1 GGEPE
6 ALPAFAATTP
16 SLPDEDEDLMDFEP
30 AVEVEGAPECYD
42 EMPAENRCGIKPKGL
57 SIRLECEKGQYV
69 YIQSASYGRSQGD
82 VGCDVLTPLEADE
95 CTSET
100 TLQAV
105 KDKCEGRRSCVVPF
119 RPNFHGGNPCGRRV
133 ETFLNVKYVCAKSCG
148 GEPEALPAF
157 AATTPSLQDEDED
170 LMDFEPAVEVE
181 GAPECYDEMP
191 AENRCG
197 IKPKGLSIRLECEK
211 GQYVYIQSASY
222 GRSKGD
228 VGCDVLTPLEADE
241 CTSETTCKQLKTTFA
256 ATTPSLPDEDEDLMD
271 FEPAVEVVGAPECYD
286 EMPAENRCGIKPK
299 GLSIRLE
306 CEKGQYV
313 YIQSASYGRSQGDV
327 GCDVLTPLEAD
338 ECTSET
344 TLQAVK
350 DKCEGRRSCVVPFR
364 PNFHGGNPC
373 GRRVETFLNVKYVCA
388 KSCGGEPEALP
399 AFAATTPSLPDED
412 EDLMDFEPAVEVEG
426 APECYDEMPAENRCG
441 IKPKGLSIRLE
452 CEKGQYVYIQSASYG
467 RSQGDVGCDVLTPL
481 EADECTSETT
491 LQAVKDKCEG
501 RRSCV
506 VPFRPNFHGGNP
518 CGRRVETFLNVKY
531 VCAKSCGGEPE
542 ALPAFAATTP
552 SLQDEDED
560 LMDFEPAVEVVGAP
574 ECYDEMP
581 AENRCGIKPKGLSI
595 RLECEKGQYVYI
607 QSASYGRSQGDVG
620 CDVLTPL
627 EADECTSET
636 TLQAVKEKCEGRR
649 SCVVPFR
656 PNFHGGNPCGRRV
669 ETFLNVKYVCAKSC
683 KLLLSSNNYSFIVI
697 LGYLHMKGTRKSTV
711 ALKYYN
717 ISFSCGK

>member
-1 GGEPE
+1 
-6 ALPAFAATTP
+6 FAATTP

-119 RPNFHGGNPCGRRV
+119 RPNFYGGNPCGRRV
-133 ETFLNVKYVCAKSCG
+133 ETFLNVKYVC
-148 GEPEALPAF
+148 
-157 AATTPSLQDEDED
+157 
-170 LMDFEPAVEVE
+170 V
-181 GAPECYDEMP
+181 
-191 AENRCG
+191 
-197 IKPKGLSIRLECEK
+197 
-211 GQYVYIQSASY
+211 
-222 GRSKGD
+222 
-228 VGCDVLTPLEADE
+228 
-241 CTSETTCKQLKTTFA
+241 
-256 ATTPSLPDEDEDLMD
+256 
-271 FEPAVEVVGAPECYD
+271 
-286 EMPAENRCGIKPK
+286 
-299 GLSIRLE
+299 
-306 CEKGQYV
+306 
-313 YIQSASYGRSQGDV
+313 
-327 GCDVLTPLEAD
+327 
-338 ECTSET
+338 
-344 TLQAVK
+344 
-350 DKCEGRRSCVVPFR
+350 
-364 PNFHGGNPC
+364 
-373 GRRVETFLNVKYVCA
+373 

-560 LMDFEPAVEVVGAP
+560 LMNFEPAVEVEGAP

-607 QSASYGRSQGDVG
+607 QSASYGRSKGDVG

-627 EADECTSET
+627 EADECTSVT
-636 TLQAVKEKCEGRR
+636 TLQAVKDKCEGRR
-649 SCVVPFR
+649 FCVVPFR

-669 ETFLNVKYVCAKSC
+669 ETFLNVKYVCVKSSFAATTPSLQDEDEDLMNFEPAVEVEGAPEC
-683 KLLLSSNNYSFIVI
+683 YDEMPAENRCGIKPKGLSIR
-697 LGYLHMKGTRKSTV
+697 LECEKGH
-711 ALKYYN
+711 
-717 ISFSCGK
+717 